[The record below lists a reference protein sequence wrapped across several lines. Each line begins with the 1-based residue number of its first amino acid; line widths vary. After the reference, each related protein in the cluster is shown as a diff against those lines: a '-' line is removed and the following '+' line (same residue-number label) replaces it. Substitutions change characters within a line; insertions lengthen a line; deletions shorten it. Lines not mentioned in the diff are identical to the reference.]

1 VYRDPILFLVLLLIG
16 GGFVLIAGT
25 ILYRMF
31 KGVRRWAE
39 NKSRPVESLPAR
51 VVTKR
56 TEVSGAA
63 GAGGYGGA
71 ATYYYCTFELADGE
85 RLELQVKG
93 PEYGLLV
100 EGDEGTLTHQGT
112 RYHGFRRR
120 IS

>member
-16 GGFVLIAGT
+16 GGFVLIVGA
-25 ILYRMF
+25 IAYRMF

-39 NKSRPVESLPAR
+39 NKSRPVESVPAR

-56 TEVSGAA
+56 IEVSG
-63 GAGGYGGA
+63 GAGRYGGT
-71 ATYYYCTFELADGE
+71 ATSYYCTFELTDAE
-85 RLELQVKG
+85 RVELPLEG

-100 EGDEGTLTHQGT
+100 EGDEGTLTYQGT

-120 IS
+120 VS